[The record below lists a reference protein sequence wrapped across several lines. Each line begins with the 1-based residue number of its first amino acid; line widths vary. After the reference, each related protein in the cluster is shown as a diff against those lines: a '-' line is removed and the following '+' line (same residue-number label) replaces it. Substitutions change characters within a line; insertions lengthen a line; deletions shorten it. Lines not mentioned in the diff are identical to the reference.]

1 MRRDDGSLSP
11 VLAEVTIT
19 ITTIET
25 LTARTYTKMLW
36 LKQQPDQGNFKL
48 DVDAIL
54 EKGKEVGSA
63 LWEGGK
69 NLVNNGIDTIGGQ
82 YFGGNS
88 GPGAEN
94 VKSSGTFQIPLS
106 HK

>member
-1 MRRDDGSLSP
+1 MRKDDGSLSP

-25 LTARTYTKMLW
+25 LTSRTYTKMLW

-48 DVDAIL
+48 DVDQIL
-54 EKGKEVGSA
+54 EQGKKVGNA

-69 NLVNNGIDTIGGQ
+69 NLVNDGINTIGGH

-94 VKSSGTFQIPLS
+94 AQSNSTFQIPLL